1 MLAYHEYIYLIH
13 IVFVAPLLIYVGY
26 MNKNS
31 HKIAFDVMLII
42 GLVVFLYHLYKLYKS
57 LSYKKENTKVKVI

>member
-13 IVFVAPLLIYVGY
+13 IVVVAPLLIYVGY
-26 MNKNS
+26 KNKS
-31 HKIAFDVMLII
+31 AQKIAFDVMLIL

-57 LSYKKENTKVKVI
+57 LTYKK

>member
-26 MNKNS
+26 MKNKAHVLS
-31 HKIAFDVMLII
+31 LDVMLIMGI
-42 GLVVFLYHLYKLYKS
+42 VVFFYHLHKLYKS
-57 LSYKKENTKVKVI
+57 FSYKKEKVI

>member
-26 MNKNS
+26 MKNKTN
-31 HKIAFDVMLII
+31 ITLFNVMLIL
-42 GLVVFLYHLYKLYKS
+42 GVVVFLYHLHKLYKS
-57 LSYKKENTKVKVI
+57 LSYKKEKVI

>member
-26 MNKNS
+26 MKNKAHVLS
-31 HKIAFDVMLII
+31 LDVMLIMGI
-42 GLVVFLYHLYKLYKS
+42 VVFFYHLHKLYKS
-57 LSYKKENTKVKVI
+57 FNSKNINK

>member
-26 MNKNS
+26 MKNKAN
-31 HKIAFDVMLII
+31 KISLDVMLII
-42 GLVVFLYHLYKLYKS
+42 GIVVFFYHLHKLYKS
-57 LSYKKENTKVKVI
+57 LSYKKENQGKVI